1 MFLSCLLLRYYQDM
15 ASDFL
20 KNFMQL
26 DTNFM
31 TYTMK
36 QYNVVA
42 HFHAH
47 TIESYDCLYLRNLV
61 V

>member
-1 MFLSCLLLRYYQDM
+1 M
-15 ASDFL
+15 SDFL

-42 HFHAH
+42 HFQLH
-47 TIESYDCLYLRNLV
+47 TIERYDCLYLRNLV